1 MSASPSDCNVL
12 KFSKT
17 QIQNCHKATQKARNS
32 LLHRNDD
39 NEFQAKVCAV
49 CDTFIKY
56 NEERPINVEWLLN
69 NQVKECL
76 SVSKDEWNDFGIL
89 EEDRIVIEQHY
100 TQRCISRDTDCA
112 KNLKQLMLSHKSYK
126 IEKPKPQN
134 ETNDNM
140 NNKTKKQEN
149 KIYLGACSSCYQ
161 HIKIYMLI
169 MVVSHLNL
177 ALLISI
183 ILGQHHLNYHV

>member
-1 MSASPSDCNVL
+1 M
-12 KFSKT
+12 
-17 QIQNCHKATQKARNS
+17 
-32 LLHRNDD
+32 HRNDD

-134 ETNDNM
+134 ETN
-140 NNKTKKQEN
+140 
-149 KIYLGACSSCYQ
+149 SCYQ
-161 HIKIYMLI
+161 HIKNLHDNNGSEPPEFSIANKHFFGTAPPELSCLNQVELAVCQLSRVQGQIFTLYAG
-169 MVVSHLNL
+169 SHTSIKGHHTMYYNKPDFTSKVFQ
-177 ALLISI
+177 LL
-183 ILGQHHLNYHV
+183 